1 MKYNY
6 RVNKSVKVVGN

>member
-6 RVNKSVKVVGN
+6 RRFR

>member
-6 RVNKSVKVVGN
+6 RVLYSSSAC